1 MKAPESLKI
10 AILKASQKPWSDMI
24 NDRYMRY
31 SIILNGYFCFKL
43 NTLDF
48 SVWQLR
54 NCMEA
59 AAGGCAGRTARP
71 EQAASVAAAARELV
85 PWLAAAALVALG
97 STLQTFAL
105 TRYALA
111 PWRERFSIML
121 CPRKS

>member
-1 MKAPESLKI
+1 MYDNYAI
-10 AILKASQKPWSDMI
+10 AWKPPP
-24 NDRYMRY
+24 
-31 SIILNGYFCFKL
+31 
-43 NTLDF
+43 
-48 SVWQLR
+48 
-54 NCMEA
+54 A
-59 AAGGCAGRTARP
+59 AAARRMARW